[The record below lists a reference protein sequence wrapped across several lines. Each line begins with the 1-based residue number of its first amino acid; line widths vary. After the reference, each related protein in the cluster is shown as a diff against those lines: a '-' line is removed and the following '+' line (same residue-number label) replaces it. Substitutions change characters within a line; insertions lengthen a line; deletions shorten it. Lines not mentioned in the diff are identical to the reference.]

1 MISIDEIS
9 RITEKRN
16 RLRKETY
23 IKIHEQISKKIRQS
37 VDLGH
42 KYIFCQIPSFVMGF
56 PQFNRTKAA
65 EYIKRQFE
73 LGGFTVQTIGEY
85 ELCISWKPIK
95 KTNKN
100 NHHHTQTDDTEEF
113 PTLVN
118 LKKAANR
125 YRRNA

>member
-1 MISIDEIS
+1 MISIDEIT
-9 RITEKRN
+9 RISEKRN

-56 PQFNRTKAA
+56 PHFNRTKAT

-73 LGGFTVQTIGEY
+73 IGGFTVQVIGEY
-85 ELCISWKPIK
+85 ELCISWRPNK

-100 NHHHTQTDDTEEF
+100 SQQHTHSEDIEEF

-118 LKKAANR
+118 LKKAANK